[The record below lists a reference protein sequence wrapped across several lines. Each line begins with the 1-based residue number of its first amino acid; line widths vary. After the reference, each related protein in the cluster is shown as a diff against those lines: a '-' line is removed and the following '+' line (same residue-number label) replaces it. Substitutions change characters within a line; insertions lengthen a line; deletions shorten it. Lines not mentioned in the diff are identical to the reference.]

1 MKIANIV
8 KGIFG
13 KKTTITAPTYSELV
27 EQLAW
32 AEHEVNDTK
41 DALLGLQYR
50 LQHGVLVMEDI
61 ADDAEAI
68 IARHQEILAKAKAR
82 RSEFQGQVA
91 QVETAV
97 KLVDGLQAT
106 VDATEDSLK

>member
-13 KKTTITAPTYSELV
+13 KKVTLEAPTYGELV

-32 AEHEVNDTK
+32 ADHEVNDTK
-41 DALLGLQYR
+41 DALLGLQFR
-50 LQHGVLVMEDI
+50 LQNGVLVMEDI
-61 ADDAEAI
+61 AQDAEAI
-68 IARHQEILAKAKAR
+68 IARHQEILSKAKAR
-82 RSEFQGQVA
+82 RSEFQGQVS

-97 KLVDGLQAT
+97 KLVEGLHTA
-106 VDATEDSLK
+106 VAATEDGLK

>member
-1 MKIANIV
+1 MKIATTL

-13 KKTTITAPTYSELV
+13 KKITIECPTYSELV

-32 AEHEVNDTK
+32 AETEVGDTK

-61 ADDAEAI
+61 ATDAEAI
-68 IARHQEILAKAKAR
+68 IARHQEILSKAKAR
-82 RSEFQGQVA
+82 RSEFQGQVS
-91 QVETAV
+91 QVLTAV
-97 KLVDGLQAT
+97 NLVDGLYSAVSTQGG
-106 VDATEDSLK
+106 DK